1 MLGFKRPKTHV
12 ALTARIIDAMTGEV
26 IASLTGTGVSRK
38 GGSILIGGVSG
49 GVGGGVGI
57 GSSAFRTS
65 ALGEATERA
74 VDALVRDVVAKQGR
88 LSGG

>member
-49 GVGGGVGI
+49 GVGV
-57 GSSAFRTS
+57 AL
-65 ALGEATERA
+65 ALGRA
-74 VDALVRDVVAKQGR
+74 RSVHRHLAKRRSARSTLWFGMSSQSRVD
-88 LSGG
+88 